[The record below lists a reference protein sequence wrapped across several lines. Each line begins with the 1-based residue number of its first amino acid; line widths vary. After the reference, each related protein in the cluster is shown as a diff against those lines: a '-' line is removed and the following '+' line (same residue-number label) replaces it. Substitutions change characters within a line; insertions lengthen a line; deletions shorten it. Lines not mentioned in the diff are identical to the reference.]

1 MAIVLVLHGDVRLV
15 LDQAGHA
22 EIDKEATGTGEQL
35 SAGQALA
42 DSLGGSTVER
52 SGCGRRGLKQ
62 ETFRKCLE
70 EEIEKKHLH
79 YSPLES

>member
-1 MAIVLVLHGDVRLV
+1 MALVLVLHGDIRLV
-15 LDQAGHA
+15 FDQAWHA
-22 EIDKEATGTGEQL
+22 EVDKETTGTGEKL

-70 EEIEKKHLH
+70 KK
-79 YSPLES
+79 PCKK

>member
-1 MAIVLVLHGDVRLV
+1 MAVFLVLDADVRLV
-15 LDQAGHA
+15 LDQAWHA

-42 DSLGGSTVER
+42 DSLGGCTVER

-70 EEIEKKHLH
+70 KK
-79 YSPLES
+79 PCKK

>member
-1 MAIVLVLHGDVRLV
+1 MAIILVLHGDIRLV
-15 LDQAGHA
+15 LGQAGHA

-42 DSLGGSTVER
+42 DSLGGSTIER

-70 EEIEKKHLH
+70 KK
-79 YSPLES
+79 PCKK